1 MDGPQ
6 IMVEDFTYSAHDY
19 DSSLTIRYGTIRLH
33 LSISGKNM
41 AGSEK
46 IYARYV
52 RYIQD
57 ANEASES
64 PLDVTY
70 DLVDWIVEGCDT
82 QLSKLQR
89 SFIPPKPTLHDFFD
103 GLVYRF
109 ALHATTEDLFMLK
122 PDRNDTSEFHPH
134 HLTLLEKYGSLWRCF
149 EPSEIEILASTPEQ
163 ALSETPRKVFTKA
176 GGPYYFKRGLVQ
188 HELETYAKIEQA
200 NLQKSRISR
209 LCGIVR
215 KSSGTITGL
224 LLTHIG
230 PQSVTLRRMLKRDVS
245 LQLRNVWIEQLTVT
259 LKELHAAGVVWGDA
273 KAENVLIDSDN
284 NAWIIDFGGGYT
296 TGWVDES
303 LANTVEGDQQG
314 LSRII
319 THIRC
324 Q

>member
-1 MDGPQ
+1 MDWPQ
-6 IMVEDFTYSAHDY
+6 IKVEDFTYSAHDN

-33 LSISGKNM
+33 LSISGNNM
-41 AGSEK
+41 TGSEK

-64 PLDVTY
+64 PLDVIY
-70 DLVDWIVEGCDT
+70 DLVDWIFEGCDT

-103 GLVYRF
+103 AMVYRF
-109 ALHATTEDLFMLK
+109 ALHATTGDLLMLE
-122 PDRNDTSEFHPH
+122 PDRNDISEFHPQ
-134 HLTLLEKYGSLWRCF
+134 HLTLFERYGSLWRCF
-149 EPSEIEILASTPEQ
+149 EPSEVEILASTPEQ
-163 ALSETPRKVFTKA
+163 ALSETPRKVLTKA

-188 HELETYAKIEQA
+188 HELETYAKIERA

-224 LLTHIG
+224 LLAHIG
-230 PQSVTLRRMLKRDVS
+230 PQSVTLPRMLKRNVS
-245 LQLRNVWIEQLTVT
+245 LQLRDMWIEQLTVT
-259 LKELHAAGVVWGDA
+259 LRELHAAGVVWGDA
-273 KAENVLIDSDN
+273 KAENILIDSDN

-296 TGWVDES
+296 AGWVDED
-303 LANTVEGDQQG
+303 LANTVEGDHQG

-319 THIRC
+319 TYIRC